1 MKKIILLLAILI
13 GQFSFGQDEDVDT
26 KKRANEVGIEFLG
39 LIDGQT
45 LITYERSFGKHFTGL
60 IGAGPKAK
68 EGLVNISGL
77 DGPTIK
83 TGDLT
88 YSGFKVLLEG
98 RYYINEHQ
106 YGRATG
112 FYFGL
117 YTKFSDYNSDLVGSY
132 TDSSSDLVYNVNFD
146 VELNVTSVGLMVGY
160 KLPIGKRFAIDFLIA
175 GPGAGSYGFS
185 IQNKSDPLPDQF
197 FEDLADALEGTSL
210 LDLIN
215 ADFDF
220 NRNKRNSKFTT
231 VSFRY
236 AISLKYN
243 F

>member
-112 FYFGL
+112 FYVGL
-117 YTKFSDYNSDLVGSY
+117 YTKFSDYNSDLIGSY
-132 TDSSSDLVYNVNFD
+132 TDSNTGDVYNVNFD

-175 GPGAGSYGFS
+175 GPGSGSYGFT
-185 IQNKSDPLPDQF
+185 IQNKSDELPDQF
-197 FEDLADALEGTSL
+197 FEDLTEALEGTSL

-215 ADFDF
+215 ADFEF
-220 NRNKRNSKFTT
+220 NRNKQNSKFTT

>member
-1 MKKIILLLAILI
+1 MKKIILILAILI
-13 GQFSFGQDEDVDT
+13 GQFSFGQDDDTDT

-39 LIDGQT
+39 IIDGQT

-83 TGDLT
+83 TDDLT
-88 YSGFKVLLEG
+88 YSGFKVILEG
-98 RYYINEHQ
+98 RYYIKEHD

-112 FYFGL
+112 FYVGL
-117 YTKFSDYNSDLVGSY
+117 YTKFSDYQSDLIGTY
-132 TDSSSDLVYNVNFD
+132 TNSADEVFNVNFD
-146 VELNVTSVGLMVGY
+146 AELNVTSVGLMVGY
-160 KLPIGKRFAIDFLIA
+160 KLPIGKRFAIDFLIS
-175 GPGAGSYGFS
+175 GPGSGSYKFS
-185 IQNKSDPLPDQF
+185 ITNKSDDLPQEFYD
-197 FEDLADALEGTSL
+197 DLNEALENTSL

-215 ADFDF
+215 SDFDF
-220 NRNKRNSKFTT
+220 SRNSRDSRFTT